1 MSFSDDFMSVILSM
15 ESVLIIFFDEENG
28 CQLVCNKTKLDI
40 DATKSESWVDLFG
53 DIVFEEDKESF
64 FVFTNKISNGMR
76 GNEDFVA
83 ISDDRVGVS
92 VRLKKKNSVYSYH
105 NIVCYISKDAGAYI
119 NKMTIVASEMTAE
132 ELYRLQLAQNVTND
146 RTPTMFIRVANEIV
160 RQHPE
165 KQYALVQFDVA
176 KFKAI
181 NEMYGEPFGD
191 EMINFFIESLNVL
204 CTSNQIFVR
213 LTADVFMIM
222 LPYETSQDLLDFV
235 EIVRTNLTGYKNIEY
250 RLVFGISY
258 IKDVNENLRK
268 YGDRAALARQSI
280 KSNAIEYVA
289 FFEESMKQNVLSS
302 KYVEDH
308 MYKALENHEFVMYL
322 QPKFDMG
329 SERIV
334 GAEALVRWIQ
344 PERGVISPAEFI
356 PVFEKNG
363 FVIKLDAY
371 IWEEACKT
379 IRVWMDNNIEPVPI
393 SVNMSRA
400 HLKNDKHLNILDSLI
415 EKYGIPKEL
424 LEIEMTETIE
434 GDEVTQGIIKL
445 KERGFTLLMDD
456 FGSGY
461 SSLNTLKDTQ
471 FDVIKIDREFLQ
483 NFVGSDRGKIIVDH
497 TIQMTKSIGLDVVA
511 EGVETLEQANFLIGS
526 GCKIAQGFYYA
537 KPMPVVE
544 FDNLLDENRKK

>member
-15 ESVLIIFFDEENG
+15 ENVMMIFFDEENG

-40 DATKSESWVDLFG
+40 DAVSSESWVDLFR
-53 DIVFEEDKESF
+53 DIVFDEDKESF
-64 FVFTNKISNGMR
+64 LVFTNKVLHGMR
-76 GNEDFVA
+76 GNEEFVA
-83 ISDDRVGVS
+83 VSDDRVGVS
-92 VRLKKKNSVYSYH
+92 VRLKKKNDVYSYH
-105 NIVCYISKDAGAYI
+105 NIVCYISKDDDGYI
-119 NKMTIVASEMTAE
+119 KRMTIVTTEMTAE

-165 KQYALVQFDVA
+165 RKYALIQFDVA

-181 NEMYGEPFGD
+181 NELYGEPFGD
-191 EMINFFIESLNVL
+191 EILNFFIESMNVL
-204 CTSNQIFVR
+204 CTSEQIFVR
-213 LTADVFMIM
+213 LTADVFMVM
-222 LPYETSQDLLDFV
+222 LTYETEQDLLDFV
-235 EIVRTNLTGYKNIEY
+235 ELVRTNLLGYKNIEY
-250 RLVFGISY
+250 RLVFGIAFV
-258 IKDVNENLRK
+258 KDVNQKIRK

-280 KSNAIEYVA
+280 KSNAVEYVA
-289 FFEESMKQNVLSS
+289 FYDESMKDNVLSS

-308 MYKALENHEFVMYL
+308 MTKALENREFVMYL
-322 QPKFDMG
+322 QPKFDMDTE
-329 SERIV
+329 SIV

-363 FVIKLDAY
+363 FVTKLDAY

-379 IRVWMDNNIEPVPI
+379 IRTWLDKNIKPVPI

-400 HLKNDKHLNILDSLI
+400 HLKNEKYLNILDGLI
-415 EKYGIPKEL
+415 EKYDIPKEL
-424 LEIEMTETIE
+424 LEIEMTETVE
-434 GDEVTQGIIKL
+434 EDEVAKGIASL
-445 KERGFTLLMDD
+445 KEHGFTLLMDD

-471 FDVIKIDREFLQ
+471 FDIIKIDREFLK
-483 NFVGSDRGKIIVDH
+483 NFVGSDRGKIIVEH
-497 TIQMTKSIGLDVVA
+497 TIQMTKSIGLDIVA
-511 EGVETLEQANFLIGS
+511 EGVESLEQAKFLIGS

-537 KPMPVVE
+537 RPMPVSD
-544 FDNLLDENRKK
+544 FDNMLDENRKK